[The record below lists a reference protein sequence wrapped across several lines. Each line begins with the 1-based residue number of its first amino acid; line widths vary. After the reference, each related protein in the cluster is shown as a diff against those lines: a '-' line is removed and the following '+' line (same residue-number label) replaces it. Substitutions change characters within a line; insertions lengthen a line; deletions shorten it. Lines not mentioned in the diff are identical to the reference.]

1 MRNVIPHRVQ
11 QPLLCVALTLLIAS
25 TILLAGGRTT
35 RHVRGRSGLDQ
46 CDSLLPLIIQPEGNT
61 VRLRWMGLSG
71 VDQWVVLRATRA
83 DMSDQITVATL
94 PDTNTWLESSSIF
107 SSLSRAFYRVLARWN
122 QGSPEN
128 CLIIENFEH
137 LLELQSYS
145 PAEDV
150 EPDGWQMWFDG
161 RNIPSTC
168 FEIYGNSWKR
178 EPIEPAPLGAGS
190 VWRISAKCLKV
201 GATQGFGIADSANEM
216 WYGLWGRDVRQSEAW
231 NNIYQGYYSDTL
243 WHVMDLQVGDDWFGR
258 FGYYPRITSL
268 LYANDMDS
276 PYYPGDIRFD
286 DILDVTGAI
295 TLPPVARFTW
305 QIAGHPRPDTM
316 EVAFCSMGCDPDGPL
331 LQQRWVFGDGTYSN
345 VPRPVHRYAA
355 GHVYHVSLFVQ
366 DTAGRSDW
374 IVHEVADTHAT
385 ATQQITALFGGDVM
399 MARRYESDGGVPG
412 IIPTYGV
419 NYIFSRIR
427 PLVSSVE
434 LAMCNLEC
442 PLTTY
447 TQHHPTKQYTFK
459 GRPEYVAGLSYAGFD
474 FCALANNHDF
484 DYLAPGMVQTEFVLD
499 SVGILRAG
507 AGDDDELAG
516 QPALFSMNGLCVAIL
531 SFCNRDGTADN
542 EQPYLA
548 AGPSRAG
555 FAMWDRAHIETLI
568 PRAHRLADVV
578 VVQVHSG
585 VEYATI
591 PPDVQMA
598 RAVSDEEYVGTF
610 NLLPDTSDVALR
622 HYAIDMGADLLVN
635 HHPHVL
641 EGIEVYHN
649 KLIAHSMG
657 NFAFDQQFFETFP
670 SMAVTTTLS
679 PSAAGSFIVHPVFID
694 RYVPTPATGELG
706 GAILDYISEL
716 SRDLGTWIVR
726 GANADT
732 AVVIIDT
739 LVASRSG
746 STYADAL
753 TLETHGSWAESAPFL
768 MRGTGYPVW
777 ASVSAPTGS
786 QIRIGREQLWFG
798 NMEAE
803 GATQWN
809 LNSSYERYDTTT
821 YYRGRRSIGQNRSA
835 SSTGVTTNLL
845 WRLPLVTNAE
855 YSIAGWISGSNAV
868 GANIAI
874 ALYNSRTGGS
884 NVANVTAGSEQ
895 NGTFNWRFV
904 WSDFLPPANGY
915 YGDVSVNIHAPSLSE
930 ERCWFDDVM
939 LVKWEPWRTGT
950 VNVPFPGDIRYVQV
964 RAPLGNTTAQI
975 SYRREWVN
983 GVLASAN

>member
-1 MRNVIPHRVQ
+1 MCTVITHRAQ
-11 QPLLCVALTLLIAS
+11 RQLLFVAVALLAANTVLLG
-25 TILLAGGRTT
+25 GGRSAHYL
-35 RHVRGRSGLDQ
+35 RHRSHLDQ
-46 CDSLLPLIIQPEGNT
+46 CDSLLALIVQPEGNT

-71 VDQWVVLRATRA
+71 VDEWIVFRASRA
-83 DMSDQITVATL
+83 DMSDQIIVATL
-94 PDTNTWLESSSIF
+94 PDTNTWLESSSVL
-107 SSLSRAFYRVLARWN
+107 SNLSRAFYSVRARWK

-128 CLIIENFEH
+128 YSIIEDFEH
-137 LLELQSYS
+137 ILDLQSYS

-150 EPDGWQMWFDG
+150 EPDAWQQWFDG
-161 RNIPSTC
+161 ESTPSTV

-178 EPIEPAPLGAGS
+178 EPIEPVPLVANS
-190 VWRISAKCLKV
+190 VWRISAKCLSV
-201 GATQGFGIADSANEM
+201 GETQGFGIADSANEL

-231 NNIYQGYYSDTL
+231 NNIYQGYYADTA
-243 WHVMDLQVGDDWFGR
+243 WNVMDLQVGHDWFGR
-258 FGYYPRITSL
+258 FGYYPRITGL

-276 PYYPGDIRFD
+276 PFYPGDIRFD

-305 QIAGHPRPDTM
+305 QITGYPHPDTM

-331 LQQRWVFGDGTYSN
+331 YQQRWAFGDGTSSSL
-345 VPRPVHRYAA
+345 PRPMHRYAA
-355 GHVYHVSLFVQ
+355 SHAYQVSLSVW
-366 DTAGRSDW
+366 DTVRRSDW
-374 IVHEVADTHAT
+374 IVHEVADTNAT
-385 ATQQITALFGGDVM
+385 ATQRITALFGGDVM
-399 MARRYESDGGVPG
+399 MARRYESDGGPG

-419 NYIFSRIR
+419 NYIFSRVR

-447 TQHHPTKQYTFK
+447 NQHHPTKQIYFK
-459 GRPEYVAGLSYAGFD
+459 GRPEYVGALSYAGFD
-474 FCALANNHDF
+474 FCAQANNHIY

-507 AGDDDELAG
+507 AGDNDELAS
-516 QPALFSMNGLCVAIL
+516 QPALFSRNGLCVAIL

-548 AGPSRAG
+548 AGPSRPG
-555 FAMWDRAHIETLI
+555 FALWDRAHIEASI
-568 PRAHRLADVV
+568 PHARQLADVV

-585 VEYATI
+585 IEYATI
-591 PPDVQMA
+591 PPDMKMA
-598 RAVSDEEYVGTF
+598 NAMPDEEYVGTF
-610 NLLPDTSDVALR
+610 NLLPDTSDVDLR

-641 EGIEVYHN
+641 QGVEVYHN

-657 NFAFDQQFFETFP
+657 NFAFDQQYLETFP

-679 PSAAGSFIVHPVFID
+679 PSNAGSFVVHPIFID

-706 GAILDYISEL
+706 GAILDYISDL
-716 SRDLGTWIVR
+716 SRALGSWVVR

-732 AVVIIDT
+732 AVIIMDT
-739 LVASRSG
+739 LSAPRSG
-746 STYADAL
+746 STYADVL
-753 TLETHGSWAESAPFL
+753 TLETRGSWAESAPFL

-777 ASVSAPTGS
+777 VSVSAPTGS

-809 LNSSYERYDTTT
+809 LNSNYERYDTTT

-835 SSTGVTTNLL
+835 SLTGVTTNLL
-845 WRLPLVTNAE
+845 WRIPTTTTTG
-855 YSIAGWISGSNAV
+855 YSIMGWISGNDAN
-868 GANIAI
+868 GAYISAAI
-874 ALYNSRTGGS
+874 YNGRTGGS
-884 NVANVTAGSEQ
+884 NLVNTTAGSELS
-895 NGTFNWRFV
+895 GTFNWQFV
-904 WSDFLPPANGY
+904 WSDFQTPSNGY
-915 YGDVSVNIHAPSLSE
+915 FGDVSVNVHAPSLSE
-930 ERCWFDDVM
+930 ENAWFDDVM
-939 LVKWEPWRTGT
+939 LVKWEGWRTGT
-950 VNVPFPGDIRYVQV
+950 VTIPFPGNVRYVQV
-964 RAPLGNTTAQI
+964 RAPLGNTTAQV
-975 SYRREWVN
+975 SYRREWVS
-983 GVLASAN
+983 GILATAN